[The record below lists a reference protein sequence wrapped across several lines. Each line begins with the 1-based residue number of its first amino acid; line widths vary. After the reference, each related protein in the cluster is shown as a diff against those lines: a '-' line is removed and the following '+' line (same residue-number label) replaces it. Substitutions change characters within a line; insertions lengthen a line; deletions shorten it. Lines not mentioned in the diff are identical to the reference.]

1 MKDEDLLTYKVF
13 KILNNVK
20 GPESLEDVRNAILS
34 SISGRDVEVK
44 EKFLGVNPYDVFK
57 VSLLILSVF
66 STVAFVISVLYW
78 PIMWHLSIMIF
89 ICGLALSIATSMA
102 FPSISIRLEKRP
114 SILLGLLVF
123 IFFSSFSML
132 YNVSNGAPWP
142 LPVLVLS
149 VGIIV
154 SSSYGIAKYSSVRDQ
169 INELDLGETFEK
181 VLEVIEKGG
190 ELKDITDKQLKLID
204 AISLYASKAILLS
217 VLSDVAS
224 LKNLNFPHTLREQVL
239 TLRSEISRL
248 ETYMNQ
254 LRESPFLS
262 SVEVIIDMVDDKSFD
277 TSYKYIGNILSNID
291 QCLTNITN
299 TVKEI
304 YLREGLVKSRKY
316 LAEEGLLH
324 KAVIDFSQRYGGTP
338 PIIPVIEK
346 PTGKEKA
353 VPPKPP
359 KIMKSTEANIEL
371 IFSDIERRIKN
382 FSQKHDTSIFFPWQY
397 SSDLLV
403 SYSSL
408 YPQYIHYALSKILAL
423 ITKMMEDKNI
433 RYACE
438 NAKIQLTDEELEDC
452 KSACVKVVRAYLR
465 TLSDMVSITFDDEV
479 KKELLASLRH
489 ELIGTRLLIP
499 IGLPHL
505 DNILLSTIRELLKEF
520 ENALSGGSKEDI
532 IKTFSAA
539 YLIGNIIRVYNT
551 SAMMKVRMELHKAY
565 MG

>member
-1 MKDEDLLTYKVF
+1 MKEEDLLTYKVF

-20 GPESLEDVRNAILS
+20 GPESLEDVKNTILS

-44 EKFLGVNPYDVFK
+44 EKFLGVNPYNVFK
-57 VSLLILSVF
+57 NSLLILSIF
-66 STVAFVISVLYW
+66 STAAFVISLIDR
-78 PIMWHLSIMIF
+78 PMMWHLSVMIF
-89 ICGLALSIATSMA
+89 IFGLALSIATSMA
-102 FPSISIRLEKRP
+102 FPSISVRLEKRP

-132 YNVSNGAPWP
+132 YNIWYGAQW
-142 LPVLVLS
+142 LFPVLVLL
-149 VGIIV
+149 VGTIA
-154 SSSYGIAKYSSVRDQ
+154 SSSYGLARYSSMRDQ
-169 INELDLGETFEK
+169 INELDLGEKFEK

-190 ELKDITDKQLKLID
+190 ELKDVTDKQLKLID

-224 LKNLNFPHTLREQVL
+224 LKNLNFPYTLREQVL
-239 TLRSEISRL
+239 TLRSNISRL

-262 SVEVIIDMVDDKSFD
+262 SVDVITDMADDKSFD
-277 TSYKYIGNILSNID
+277 TSYRYIGNILSNLD

-324 KAVIDFSQRYGGTP
+324 KAVIDFSQRYSGAP

-346 PTGKEKA
+346 PEKEKA
-353 VPPKPP
+353 PPPKPP
-359 KIMKSTEANIEL
+359 KIAKPMEANIEL

-382 FSQKHDTSIFFPWQY
+382 FSQKHDISVFFPWRY

-408 YPQYIHYALSKILAL
+408 YPRYIHHALSKILAL
-423 ITKMMEDKNI
+423 VTKMMEDKNI

-465 TLSDMVSITFDDEV
+465 TLSDMVSVSYDDEV
-479 KKELLASLRH
+479 KKELLTSLKH
-489 ELIGTRLLIP
+489 ELVGTRLLIP

-505 DNILLSTIRELLKEF
+505 DNILLSTVRELLKEF
-520 ENALSGGSKEDI
+520 ENALSGDSKEDI
-532 IKTFSAA
+532 VKTFSAA

-551 SAMMKVRMELHKAY
+551 PAMMKVRMGLHKAY